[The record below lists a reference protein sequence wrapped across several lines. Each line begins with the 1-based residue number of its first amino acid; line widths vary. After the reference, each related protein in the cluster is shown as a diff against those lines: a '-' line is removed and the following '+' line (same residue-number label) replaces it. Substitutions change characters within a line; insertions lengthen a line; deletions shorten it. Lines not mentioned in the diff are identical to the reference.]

1 MALTGLALPHL
12 AAWLDRRDGLLARR
26 RSIAAR
32 LAIFGSPR
40 LFSAASLAHSAALQ
54 QQGNQAR
61 ERIPA

>member
-1 MALTGLALPHL
+1 MALTGLALLHL

-40 LFSAASLAHSAALQ
+40 LFSAASPARQRGAAAA
-54 QQGNQAR
+54 G
-61 ERIPA
+61 EPGP